1 MVFLQNQL
9 MAQQQVAVE
18 EVAEEEEQV
27 EVIDGM
33 KVLNKKQ
40 AIKP

>member
-9 MAQQQVAVE
+9 MTQQQVAVE

>member
-9 MAQQQVAVE
+9 MAQQQGAVE

>member
-9 MAQQQVAVE
+9 MAKKQVAVE